1 MPATV
6 EPQALFV
13 TPANSSGARLLRV
26 SLQASSQTGAGCDPS
41 AGQWQMKRGERMAAV
56 KILALPTSNNAV
68 ASTVENVSGS
78 GARRKAIRHT
88 QRYALRSVNVRQ
100 KAANLHNA

>member
-1 MPATV
+1 
-6 EPQALFV
+6 
-13 TPANSSGARLLRV
+13 
-26 SLQASSQTGAGCDPS
+26 
-41 AGQWQMKRGERMAAV
+41 MAAV